1 MGHKEHWKT
10 SLPDTFIEFGL
21 STCLTYIK
29 AAKARGY
36 RTIAID
42 KTTPKILLESPDYY
56 NLIVDETYIGC
67 WSEKFDIPLANSWVC
82 DGCLEHTPK
91 DIVKREVKGIRDKV
105 CGPGNI
111 SIDLSDHGGHT
122 VFSKINGILH
132 DEWEDIISQYF
143 DYELESHKEMMYF
156 WNCTPKD
163 RLEDFFA

>member
-56 NLIVDETYIGC
+56 KLIVDETYIGC
-67 WSEKFDIPLANSWVC
+67 WSEKFDIPLANSWVSYAS
-82 DGCLEHTPK
+82 LEHTPK
-91 DIVKREVKGIRDKV
+91 DIVEREVKGIRDKV
-105 CGPGNI
+105 CGPGDI
-111 SIDLSDHGGHT
+111 SIDLSDHGGLCWKT
-122 VFSKINGILH
+122 EFSKTNGITP
-132 DEWEDIISQYF
+132 DEWEDIISQHF
-143 DYELESHKEMMYF
+143 DYELDYESHNEMIYF
-156 WNCTPKD
+156 RNCTPK
-163 RLEDFFA
+163 